1 MVFDETLR
9 QNATQDESVDG
20 IAGDARVDVDDGVDD
35 LHHQSERTTVLNVKG
50 RTTEDGLED
59 GDADAPDVGFGS
71 ASRVARGEALRGHV
85 DDGTVE
91 TPRRRRSRVR
101 GGAQSEIAEFTRP
114 RFVEQDVARFD
125 VAMDDARDV
134 VKKRQRVRETPNDA
148 QGGAGRRFES
158 TTPAYDVLERPH
170 GHHLQSYE
178 GDVRRVVKPETE
190 TFHDAV
196 VPIDIVSVVSVF
208 PVLVLV
214 LVLIQTHDRRR
225 LRRPRVVV
233 RIRSPRVA
241 AAVFDRRGQRRRRRP
256 PSHPRAIATHRSR

>member
-1 MVFDETLR
+1 MRAIDAWNHSKRWENPEARCSSSSEEAEAEAEESAGEPGLEGASGRESTKARTSARVYADKSHLSSFGSRNSRTETRRRWSLTRHLR

-71 ASRVARGEALRGHV
+71 ASRFARGEALRGHV

-91 TPRRRRSRVR
+91 TPRRRRSRIR

-125 VAMDDARDV
+125 VAMDD
-134 VKKRQRVRETPNDA
+134 
-148 QGGAGRRFES
+148 
-158 TTPAYDVLERPH
+158 
-170 GHHLQSYE
+170 
-178 GDVRRVVKPETE
+178 
-190 TFHDAV
+190 
-196 VPIDIVSVVSVF
+196 
-208 PVLVLV
+208 
-214 LVLIQTHDRRR
+214 
-225 LRRPRVVV
+225 
-233 RIRSPRVA
+233 
-241 AAVFDRRGQRRRRRP
+241 
-256 PSHPRAIATHRSR
+256 RATS